1 MVKSKQTKDTK
12 KNKSREVRRGRNS
25 GTKKNGTKKNGTQ
38 KKRTA
43 NGSRRRGLS
52 KNASKTILGK
62 GNTKHS
68 PTRKQQKPFSI
79 EDLQLLEEQLLKTVQ
94 MEQPIEPEVQ
104 EPTATN
110 NKKAVVLIYANW
122 CGHCQAMKP
131 VWDQMISE
139 IKQQPEMNDQYEI
152 FEIESNDVDS
162 GVSYI
167 NDRHITGENTKVAM
181 EGYPTIGRIVN
192 GSFEKYQGPRDKES
206 MMRELFR

>member
-79 EDLQLLEEQLLKTVQ
+79 EDLQLLEEKLLKTVQ
-94 MEQPIEPEVQ
+94 MEQPIESEVQ

-206 MMRELFR
+206 IMR

>member
-12 KNKSREVRRGRNS
+12 KNKSRGVRRGWNS

-38 KKRTA
+38 KKRAA
-43 NGSRRRGLS
+43 NGSRRRGLY
-52 KNASKTILGK
+52 KNASKTTLGK

-68 PTRKQQKPFSI
+68 TTRKQQKPFSI

-131 VWDQMISE
+131 AWDQMISE

-152 FEIESNDVDS
+152 IEIESNDVDPV
-162 GVSYI
+162 VSNI
-167 NDRHITGENTKVAM
+167 NNQHITGENTKVAM

-192 GSFEKYQGPRDKES
+192 GSFEKYQGPRDKDS
-206 MMRELFR
+206 MMSELFR